1 MDFRGLC
8 VRWALLEEI
17 SKLMYSLNRGAV
29 KAEICYSMFNGYMNQ
44 SNDSLAKLKLWH
56 DNQTKYLGID
66 IDNHRIKKYGFEGA
80 LGKVQGL
87 FNKNL
92 EYKPLDE
99 NIEEKI
105 ISQTVNKRLEAA
117 PPDEVLNKDIEI
129 ITKEGKLYYLK

>member
-1 MDFRGLC
+1 M
-8 VRWALLEEI
+8 
-17 SKLMYSLNRGAV
+17 
-29 KAEICYSMFNGYMNQ
+29 
-44 SNDSLAKLKLWH
+44 
-56 DNQTKYLGID
+56 
-66 IDNHRIKKYGFEGA
+66 
-80 LGKVQGL
+80 QGL

-105 ISQTVNKRLEAA
+105 ISQTVNKRLETA